1 MRTRTQWFG
10 SKVAARAAVGVGVLP
25 VVLAAGVLPATA
37 DQRSPSK
44 PPAYA
49 NEDSS
54 YGQAKKHGLRTVA
67 PDDLVIGTAV
77 AGGGHHTEA
86 DYPDPFTYDKK
97 YRKLLAAEFSSLS
110 PENQMKWDAIHPE
123 PGVYDF
129 APADAIVDFAEKHG
143 QVVRGHTLLWHSQLP
158 AWVHA
163 IEDPAELRAVLKDH
177 IQTVVGRYA
186 GRIQQWDV
194 ANEIFADEW
203 DQGGVRLR
211 DGSTAATANPF
222 IAKLGPGIIADAF
235 RWAHAA
241 DPEAKLFLND
251 YAVEDWNTK
260 STAYYDL
267 SKQLLAE
274 GVPLHGFA
282 FQAHLDLQYPFPR
295 TLAANMKRFDDLGLE
310 TAITEL
316 DVRFTLPAN
325 GVPTKEQLEAQ
336 ADTYEGVLEAC
347 LSVEDCNSFTIWGF
361 NDKYSWVP
369 SFSPGQG
376 AATVMF
382 EDYERKPAYY
392 ALRETLIEASRD

>member
-1 MRTRTQWFG
+1 
-10 SKVAARAAVGVGVLP
+10 
-25 VVLAAGVLPATA
+25 
-37 DQRSPSK
+37 
-44 PPAYA
+44 
-49 NEDSS
+49 
-54 YGQAKKHGLRTVA
+54 
-67 PDDLVIGTAV
+67 
-77 AGGGHHTEA
+77 
-86 DYPDPFTYDKK
+86 
-97 YRKLLAAEFSSLS
+97 
-110 PENQMKWDAIHPE
+110 MKWDFIHPE
-123 PGVYDF
+123 PDVYNF
-129 APADAIVDFAEKHG
+129 AAADAIVDFAEANG

-158 AWVHA
+158 AWVHE

-203 DQGGVRLR
+203 DDGGVRLR
-211 DGSTAATANPF
+211 DGSTGAVANPF
-222 IAKLGPGIIADAF
+222 IEKLGPGIIADAF
-235 RWAHAA
+235 RWAHEA

-267 SKQLLAE
+267 AKQLLAD

-282 FQAHLDLQYPFPR
+282 FQAHLDLQYPFPS
-295 TLAANMKRFDDLGLE
+295 TLQANMQRFDDLGLE

-316 DVRFTLPAN
+316 DVRFTLPES
-325 GVPTKEQLEAQ
+325 GVPTAAQLEQQ
-336 ADTYEGVLEAC
+336 AATYQGVLEAC
-347 LSVEDCNSFTIWGF
+347 LAVEDCNSFTIWGF

-392 ALRETLIEASRD
+392 ALRDTLAEASQN

>member
-1 MRTRTQWFG
+1 MRTPRIG
-10 SKVAARAAVGVGVLP
+10 STAARCVIGLGVLP
-25 VVLAAGVLPATA
+25 AVIAAAALPATA
-37 DQRSPSK
+37 DPRSPAN
-44 PPAYA
+44 PPTQAQ
-49 NEDSS
+49 EDQS

-67 PDDLVIGTAV
+67 PDDLRIGTAV
-77 AGGGHHTEA
+77 AGGGHHLNE
-86 DYPDPFTYDKK
+86 DYPDPFTHDKK
-97 YRKLLAAEFSSLS
+97 YRKLLAAEFDSVS
-110 PENQMKWDAIHPE
+110 PENQMKWDFIHPE
-123 PGVYDF
+123 PGVYNFD
-129 APADAIVDFAEKHG
+129 AADAIVDFAEANG

-158 AWVHA
+158 AWVHE
-163 IEDPAELRAVLKDH
+163 IEDPAQLRAVLKDH

-235 RWAHAA
+235 RWAHEA

-267 SKQLLAE
+267 SKELLAQ

-282 FQAHLDLQYPFPR
+282 FQAHLDLQYPFPS
-295 TLAANMKRFDDLGLE
+295 TLEANMQRFDDLGLE

-316 DVRFTLPAN
+316 DVRFTLPES
-325 GVPTKEQLEAQ
+325 GVPTEEQLEEQ
-336 ADTYEGVLEAC
+336 ADTYQGVLEAC
-347 LSVEDCNSFTIWGF
+347 LAVEDCNSFTIWGF
-361 NDKYSWVP
+361 TDRYSWVP
-369 SFSPGQG
+369 SFSAGQG
-376 AATVMF
+376 AATVMW
-382 EDYERKPAYY
+382 EDYERKPAYH
-392 ALRETLIEASRD
+392 ALRETLAEASQG